1 MSLKPHVMDHLVNAF
16 KDRRNNRLAEH
27 KRIRQAAEQETAT
40 LNALEQFRRERLDHR
55 RDRNG
60 DTSQR
65 ITVPQ
70 QAQESRFDGRL
81 VEAIKQQSATIEK
94 VSHAS
99 AESARELDLAQ
110 RKLAAMQVLLDR
122 QNQRKRQA
130 DLKAEQKLVDELAG
144 KHHLNH
150 S

>member
-16 KDRRNNRLAEH
+16 KDRRNNRLTEH
-27 KRIRQAAEQETAT
+27 KRIRKAAEQETAT
-40 LNALEQFRRERLDHR
+40 LNALEQFRQERLDHR

-60 DTSQR
+60 DTDQR
-65 ITVPQ
+65 VTVPQ

-81 VEAIKQQSATIEK
+81 VDAIRQQSETIEK
-94 VSHAS
+94 INHAS

-130 DLKAEQKLVDELAG
+130 DLRAEQKIADELAG